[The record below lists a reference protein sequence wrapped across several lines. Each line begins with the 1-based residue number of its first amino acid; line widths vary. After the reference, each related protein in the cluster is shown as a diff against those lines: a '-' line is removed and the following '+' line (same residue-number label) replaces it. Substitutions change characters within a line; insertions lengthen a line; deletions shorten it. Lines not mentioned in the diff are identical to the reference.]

1 MEKYC
6 CNNNSSLTET
16 KIEEC
21 PWMKPAKVYLLV
33 FSSGKTMDN
42 KQKKEVIFKLH

>member
-16 KIEEC
+16 KIEC